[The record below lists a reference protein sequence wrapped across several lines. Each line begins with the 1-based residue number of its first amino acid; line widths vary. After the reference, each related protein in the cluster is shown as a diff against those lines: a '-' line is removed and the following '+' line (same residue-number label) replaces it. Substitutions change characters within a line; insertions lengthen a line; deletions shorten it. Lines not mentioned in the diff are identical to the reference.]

1 MFVLEIIFYAFKR
14 NGLVV
19 KITKIVIFI
28 HKKLLAV
35 ANPLLESRFCLDTT
49 ALRYKFMKMHQII
62 GAIYEVEKPHE

>member
-1 MFVLEIIFYAFKR
+1 LFALEIIFYAFKR

-28 HKKLLAV
+28 QKELLVV

-49 ALRYKFMKMHQII
+49 ALIYKFMKMHQII
-62 GAIYEVEKPHE
+62 GAIYEVEKPHI